1 MMRGDLV
8 PLFEVLLLLLL
19 PAGSKERTPLLEQI
33 LVFLRSDACL
43 LAQLAQQC
51 ATLQHV
57 LCCAAAAA
65 TGEAKRAQAGR
76 VVAHQLKVPLPLH
89 PLTPPHTH
97 TPLSPVPHYTPY
109 ALWTPLRPDTPY
121 KVLASRLKQFLSRAA
136 WADVRP
142 ARRHMT
148 SLLEALHDAAQL
160 LGADQRPD
168 KAEEHTARML
178 GAVGRKVRALH
189 LVLADS
195 AAGSC
200 ALVAEHIGQ
209 VWSMTTDV
217 KVPVALQPPPLRER
231 IINVPKELAR
241 HKHIHT
247 YPADVAREAVL
258 LQYVVDTRLDET
270 LQRALLGLCSE
281 AALRGNPFHAIIGHM
296 KAPPA
301 PHLPLTHTPHTQAS
315 HTLTHTPHAYSP
327 YPSPPRPHTPLTH
340 PSHTPHTPLALSLR
354 IRRRRSASSSCARLT
369 RHSSRPWSTRPSSST
384 RASTWRA
391 CRSRRATPARA
402 TRAPRPR
409 TGVGVPQRIAS
420 ATVAERGAAASAA
433 ARGAAR
439 RRACCNAATRPM
451 KMTTRTTTTTT
462 RGCTACM
469 AALWW

>member
-89 PLTPPHTH
+89 PLTPTHPHTH
-97 TPLSPVPHYTPY
+97 LSPVPRYTPY
-109 ALWTPLRPDTPY
+109 APWTPLRPDTPF

-142 ARRHMT
+142 VRRHVA
-148 SLLEALHDAAQL
+148 SLLEALHDAAQQ

-168 KAEEHTARML
+168 KAEEHAAHML

-241 HKHIHT
+241 HRHIHT

-296 KAPPA
+296 KAPP
-301 PHLPLTHTPHTQAS
+301 PHTRLTHTPPHTHITHTPHT
-315 HTLTHTPHAYSP
+315 
-327 YPSPPRPHTPLTH
+327 H
-340 PSHTPHTPLALSLR
+340 PSHTHLTHPLHLSLSLSPHASGGGAALRARARDGRR
-354 IRRRRSASSSCARLT
+354 IRRGRGQRPRHRRPAPPRG
-369 RHSSRPWSTRPSSST
+369 
-384 RASTWRA
+384 
-391 CRSRRATPARA
+391 ARA
-402 TRAPRPR
+402 
-409 TGVGVPQRIAS
+409 
-420 ATVAERGAAASAA
+420 AAAAPPQLG
-433 ARGAAR
+433 RQGLCVQGR
-439 RRACCNAATRPM
+439 E
-451 KMTTRTTTTTT
+451 
-462 RGCTACM
+462 
-469 AALWW
+469 